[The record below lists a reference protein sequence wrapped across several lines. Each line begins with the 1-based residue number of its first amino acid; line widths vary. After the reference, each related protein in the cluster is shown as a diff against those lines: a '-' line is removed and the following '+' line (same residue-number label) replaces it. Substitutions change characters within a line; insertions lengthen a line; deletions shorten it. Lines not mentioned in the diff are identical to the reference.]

1 SFNVGP
7 DYMRWMYPSVQGT
20 RTNVATKH
28 KELQDAL
35 KSNQESGENVPE
47 KEVMKK
53 VLDKTPVVG
62 KEDEEYEESDDEE
75 MEVLDEHEE
84 INDGD
89 DSVE

>member
-1 SFNVGP
+1 
-7 DYMRWMYPSVQGT
+7 
-20 RTNVATKH
+20 K
-28 KELQDAL
+28 KLQDVL
-35 KSNQESGENVPE
+35 KSSQESGENVPE

-53 VLDKTPVVG
+53 VFDKTPVVG
-62 KEDEEYEESDDEE
+62 TEDEEYEESDDEE